1 MPSNV
6 IAFSRIEKNK
16 ENKTG
21 KHYTKDELQKREKA
35 EKSLRRKSVK
45 LTAPAWLKTEN
56 KKPAYAIWKELLKQ
70 SADIGLF
77 DDVDAGCL
85 AVYCDLRAQYDEA
98 TSTRYPNPK
107 KIDQLSKSILNYAE
121 KLGLTP
127 TARARLVVKRSAPEE
142 NNDTGELFE

>member
-77 DDVDAGCL
+77 DDVDAL
-85 AVYCDLRAQYDEA
+85 K
-98 TSTRYPNPK
+98 N
-107 KIDQLSKSILNYAE
+107 KINKLSCGRFIH
-121 KLGLTP
+121 
-127 TARARLVVKRSAPEE
+127 RLP
-142 NNDTGELFE
+142 LFVSPQR